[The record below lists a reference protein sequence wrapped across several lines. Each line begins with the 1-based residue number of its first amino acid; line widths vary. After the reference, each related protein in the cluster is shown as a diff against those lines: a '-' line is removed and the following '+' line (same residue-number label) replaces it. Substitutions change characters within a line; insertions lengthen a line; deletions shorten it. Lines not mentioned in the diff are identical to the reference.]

1 MKRIT
6 EAQIRQV
13 IREEIAGL
21 LNEVTVS
28 DVAQIENKVLR
39 DYLVKLAMNK
49 RQAKRLAS
57 KNKLTSEDEKI
68 DNYLTQPEIFFINM
82 ADKNKEQ
89 KQSIKCSN
97 LSGRCTVEFY
107 NGENKVELLL
117 PQEVV
122 KRLKDE
128 GKFNEFSIPPANPK
142 TSYDKPL
149 DTSGTIAGLP
159 KDLPR
164 PNRKA

>member
-1 MKRIT
+1 MKLT
-6 EAQIRQV
+6 ESQIRQV

-57 KNKLTSEDEKI
+57 KNKLTSEEEKI

-107 NGENKVELLL
+107 NGENTIELLL

-122 KRLKDE
+122 KMLKDE
-128 GKFNEFSIPPANPK
+128 GKFNQFSIPPANLK
-142 TSYDKPL
+142 TSHNTSQR
-149 DTSGTIAGLP
+149 TSGTIAGLP
-159 KDLPR
+159 IDLPR
-164 PNRKA
+164 TIRNA